1 MPLSPCALGSVVAR
15 RMAQAQVCAV
25 WGPLVPLPLE
35 RSGTGARGAQTTGGA
50 LSSSQKPLLPL
61 GRRGEARCT
70 GQLSVPSGRR
80 AETIWAGR

>member
-35 RSGTGARGAQTTGGA
+35 RSGTGGKGSPDHRGSSELQPETTA
-50 LSSSQKPLLPL
+50 
-61 GRRGEARCT
+61 
-70 GQLSVPSGRR
+70 PSGETWGSPVHR
-80 AETIWAGR
+80 AVVSAQWT